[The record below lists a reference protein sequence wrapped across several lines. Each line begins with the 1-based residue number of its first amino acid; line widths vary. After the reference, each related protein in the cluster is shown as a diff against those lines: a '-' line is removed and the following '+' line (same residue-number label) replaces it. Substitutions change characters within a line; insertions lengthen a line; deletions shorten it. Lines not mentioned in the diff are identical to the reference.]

1 MHKHIADKWV
11 QALRS
16 GDYKQTTGH
25 LRTDEGFCCLGVLC
39 DLHRQES
46 EGAWRTD
53 EHGQMLYKLP
63 SGDWNHAMLPKP
75 VREWAGLRSINPEIN
90 SEPLSGL
97 NDGGWTFGDIAEVI
111 DLSWEAL

>member
-1 MHKHIADKWV
+1 MHKHIAGKWV

-46 EGAWRTD
+46 DGAWHTN
-53 EHGQMLYKLP
+53 GAQMRYKLP
-63 SGDWNHAMLPKP
+63 SGDWDYALLPET
-75 VREWAGLRSINPEIN
+75 VQEWAGMRSLNPVVKDEA
-90 SEPLSGL
+90 LSGL
-97 NDGGWTFGDIAEVI
+97 NDAGWTFGDIAEVI
-111 DLSWEAL
+111 ELSWEEL